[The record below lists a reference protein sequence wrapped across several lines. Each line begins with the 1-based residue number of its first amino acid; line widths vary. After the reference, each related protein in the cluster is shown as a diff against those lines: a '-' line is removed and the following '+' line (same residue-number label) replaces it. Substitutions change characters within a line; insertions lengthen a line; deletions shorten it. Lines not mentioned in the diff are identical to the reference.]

1 MKVARLLARA
11 NNWWRLLT
19 SAATEE
25 QIKAFR
31 EHESTGR
38 ALGDDDFQT
47 RLEKKLGRVLRRR
60 KPGPK
65 KGRRR

>member
-1 MKVARLLARA
+1 MAKSWRRLL
-11 NNWWRLLT
+11 N
-19 SAATEE
+19 SVVTEE

-38 ALGDDDFQT
+38 PLGDEAFQK
-47 RLEKKLGRVLRRR
+47 RLEKKLGRVLRRQ

-65 KGRRR
+65 KGRRK